1 MGIKNKFFTTA
12 SITSL
17 AIGLFALLCIGL
29 VVFTHTITLEKINK
43 QQRSA
48 KTSVL
53 TEILN
58 RVQYNNDP
66 LQTSIS
72 IENAAALGLADTSSQ
87 AYIAALDDQPVAI
100 IMPVITYQGYSGKI
114 EMLVAVDKS
123 HTIIGVRVLQHKET
137 PGLGDKIEK
146 NKSNWIDIFTGR
158 ALANTA
164 ANKWEIKKY
173 QGDFDQ
179 ITAATIT
186 SRSVINSAY
195 NVLHYLKQHPE
206 IW

>member
-1 MGIKNKFFTTA
+1 M
-12 SITSL
+12 
-17 AIGLFALLCIGL
+17 
-29 VVFTHTITLEKINK
+29 
-43 QQRSA
+43 
-48 KTSVL
+48 
-53 TEILN
+53 
-58 RVQYNNDP
+58 QYNNDP
-66 LQTSIS
+66 LQTSIN

-87 AYIAALDDQPVAI
+87 AYIAAWDDQPVAI

>member
-29 VVFTHTITLEKINK
+29 VVFTHTITVEKINT
-43 QQRSA
+43 QQQIA

-58 RVQYNNDP
+58 RVQYNNNP
-66 LQTSIS
+66 LQSSIA
-72 IENAAALGLADTSSQ
+72 IENAAAIGLSDTSNQ
-87 AYIAALDDQPVAI
+87 AYIAKFDDQPVAI

-114 EMLVAVDKS
+114 EMLVAVDKY
-123 HTIIGVRVLQHKET
+123 HKIIGVRVLHHKET

-146 NKSNWIDIFTGR
+146 NKSNWIDIFKGR

-186 SRSVINSAY
+186 SRSVINSVHS
-195 NVLHYLKQHPE
+195 VLNYLKQHPE

>member
-17 AIGLFALLCIGL
+17 AIGLFALLCIGV
-29 VVFTHTITLEKINK
+29 VVFTHTMTLEKINK
-43 QQRSA
+43 QQQIA
-48 KTSVL
+48 KTSFL
-53 TEILN
+53 TEILKG
-58 RVQYNNDP
+58 VQYNNDP
-66 LQTSIS
+66 LQTSIN

-158 ALANTA
+158 DLANTA